1 MIKITNT
8 TDAPIVSAMGV
19 TVAPFTSI
27 EVDTSTYN
35 SLKSEA
41 FIAGQILRKNIT
53 LSVVEEAVTEEVQY
67 DRAWVAKAPKKE
79 LIELINT
86 AAHSHTDLSK
96 VRVDV
101 LRQILCDIL
110 FVDV

>member
-8 TDAPIVSAMGV
+8 TDAPIISAMGV

-35 SLKSEA
+35 SLKSEP

-53 LSVVEEAVTEEVQY
+53 LSVVEKAVKEEIQY
-67 DRAWVAKAPKKE
+67 DRAWVAQATKKE
-79 LIELINT
+79 LIELIDT
-86 AAHSHTDLSK
+86 AAHPHKDLAK
-96 VRVDV
+96 NKADA